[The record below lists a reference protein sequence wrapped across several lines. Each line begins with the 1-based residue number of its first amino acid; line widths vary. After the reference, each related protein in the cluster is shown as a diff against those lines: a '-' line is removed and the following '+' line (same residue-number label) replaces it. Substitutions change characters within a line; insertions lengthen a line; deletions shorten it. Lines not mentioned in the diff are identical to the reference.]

1 MARKTGT
8 VAENQFIQGL
18 FTEATG
24 LNFPPK
30 ASPDCL
36 NVRFERTGAI
46 KKRNGIIQSGSV
58 DAGVHDP
65 SGVCKSYLWKAVGSD
80 GARTFLVIQEGALL
94 TFWEAD
100 NVGDYSGG
108 RLPFDINLND
118 FRAGGN
124 PNVVANAEAGIVSGN
139 GRLYVTHPYCDPFYI
154 SYNDKTNSLTP
165 TSFKLEIRDFEG
177 VEDETAIGERPKT
190 LTDLH
195 KYNLYNQGWDQ
206 GKVPQGR
213 DHKRTPIAAWH
224 EILGVY
230 PSNAD
235 VWWMGKGVNKDGQ
248 EAITEKTV
256 QLVSKSTGFAPKGH
270 YIFNAFDMNR
280 VARSG
285 IKGIPGK
292 TSEGYRPSVCA
303 FYAGRVFFG
312 GVPHPDYQGKVYYSQ
327 IIEGEQNIGRCYQAN
342 DPTSEQQ
349 SDLLDTDGGEIKVT
363 GMGKVSFMAEV
374 GNSLFVF
381 ANNGIWAIGGS
392 GAEGTGFVA
401 TDFSIK
407 KISSTGTEASM
418 SFVDVEGS
426 PTWWNYDGIWTLGQD
441 GVTSLTNQTIKT
453 FFQTQIP
460 GGNRR
465 YVQGAYNPLTQ
476 KIQWIYQLNDPTAS
490 EGYVPSTAANR
501 YTYDSILEFDTVS
514 KAFYPL
520 RFTGFFNTIFCATD
534 ITTYDIL
541 EEDVYTTTGELVT
554 KVDLSQITTETFT
567 GQGYS
572 SSRFYYYTPSAG
584 D

>member
-8 VAENQFIQGL
+8 VVENQFVQGL
-18 FTEATG
+18 ITEATG

-30 ASPDCL
+30 ASPECL
-36 NVRFERTGAI
+36 NVRFNRTGSI
-46 KKRNGIIQSGSV
+46 KKRNGFSQNGYTDEGLH
-58 DAGVHDP
+58 DA
-65 SGVCKSYLWKAVGSD
+65 SGVCKSYIWRAVGSD
-80 GARTFLVIQEGALL
+80 GSRTFLVIQEGALL

-100 NVGDYSGG
+100 IYGDYSGG
-108 RLPFDINLND
+108 RLPFNVDLNVG
-118 FRAGGN
+118 FRAGNTGN
-124 PNVVANAEAGIVSGN
+124 LIANAEAGIVSGN
-139 GRLYVTHPYCDPFYI
+139 GRLYVTHPYCDPFVI
-154 SYNDKTNSLTP
+154 TYNED
-165 TSFKLEIRDFEG
+165 TSTITSKSFQLEIRDFEG
-177 VEDETAIGERPKT
+177 VEDGTAIGERPKT

-213 DHKRTPIAAWH
+213 DHKRTPIAAWR

-235 VWWMGKGVNKDGQ
+235 VWWMGKGINKDGQ

-256 QLVSKSTGFAPKGH
+256 KLVSKSTGFAPKGH
-270 YIFNAFDMNR
+270 YIYNAFEMNR
-280 VARSG
+280 TAVSK
-285 IKGIPGK
+285 IPGIPGK

-303 FYAGRVFFG
+303 FYAGRVFYG
-312 GVPHPDYQGKVYYSQ
+312 GVPHPDYQGKIYYSQ
-327 IIEGEQNIGRCYQAN
+327 IIEGDVNIGRCYQAN

-418 SFVDVEGS
+418 SFVDVEGT
-426 PTWWNYDGIWTLGQD
+426 PVWWNYDGIWTLTQE
-441 GVTSLTNQTIKT
+441 GVQSLTNQTIRT
-453 FFQTQIP
+453 FIQNQIP

-476 KIQWIYQLNDPTAS
+476 KIQWIYQFSDPTLG
-490 EGYVPSTAANR
+490 EGYSPTGTSTR
-501 YTYDSILEFDTVS
+501 YWYDCILEFDTVT
-514 KAFYPL
+514 KAFYPF
-520 RFTGFFNTIFCATD
+520 RFGNNGVNTLFCSTD
-534 ITTYDIL
+534 ITTTDIL
-541 EEDVYTTTGELVT
+541 EETVTTNAGIVVT
-554 KVDLSQITTETFT
+554 KVDLEEIVSNVVT
-567 GQGYS
+567 GYGYS
-572 SSRFYYYTPSAG
+572 SSKFFYYTVY
-584 D
+584 